1 MRPRMVNPSVRLLI
15 LLALISLA
23 IFYLAEASR
32 HKKQAPYYDL
42 KMKAATIDQ
51 RCQDVIRH
59 ELDRRGIAIDFENDP
74 NGTGLIG
81 EQNTLITTDLGE
93 LRSKLIATNPNFSA
107 VLVEMF
113 KDAGLK
119 RGDKIAVCLT
129 GSLPGANLALFAA
142 CEAMGIDPIVI
153 TSLGS
158 STWGANNPQFTWLD
172 MEELLYDAKL
182 IRKRSVAA
190 SLGGGT
196 DNGRGLSLTGRKLL
210 LDAIKRN
217 DVELIYTGDL
227 DNILKAGGSLK
238 QNIDKRME
246 IFERYV
252 KGQPYKAFVN
262 IGGGLA
268 SLGSSQNGK
277 LIPSGVNFKLS
288 DNNFPATGVINLMA
302 DRKIPIIHILRLS
315 DIARQYGLPIEVSPA
330 PILGEDPIFFRDQ
343 YSIASTIIYAIV
355 LILIVVAFIRI
366 DVKYYIK
373 RQTNILFP
381 MRREEDPEL

>member
-1 MRPRMVNPSVRLLI
+1 MKPRMVNPSVRLLL
-15 LLALISLA
+15 LLAIISLA
-23 IFYLAEASR
+23 IFYLAENSR

-51 RCQDVIRH
+51 RCQDVIKR
-59 ELDRRGIAIDFENDP
+59 EIENRKIAIDLENDP

-93 LRSKLIATNPNFSA
+93 LRSKLIATNPNFAA

-129 GSLPGANLALFAA
+129 GSLPGANIALYAA
-142 CEAMGIDPIVI
+142 CEAMGLNPVVI
-153 TSLGS
+153 SSVGS
-158 STWGANNPQFTWLD
+158 STWGANHPEFTWLD
-172 MEELLYDAKL
+172 MEKALFDEKL
-182 IRKRSVAA
+182 IRQRSVAA

-196 DNGRGLSLTGRKLL
+196 DNGRGLSLSGRKILL
-210 LDAIKRN
+210 EAIKRN
-217 DVELIYTGDL
+217 DVELIYTGNL
-227 DNILKAGGSLK
+227 DNIMKAGGSLK
-238 QNIDKRME
+238 QNVDKRME
-246 IFERYV
+246 IFDRNV

-277 LIPSGVNFKLS
+277 LIPSGVNFNLS
-288 DNNFPATGVINLMA
+288 ENNFPAIGVINLMA
-302 DRKIPIIHILRLS
+302 ERKIPIIHILRLG
-315 DIARQYGLPIEVSPA
+315 DIAHQYGLPIEVSPA
-330 PILGEDPIFFRDQ
+330 PILGEDSIFFRDQ
-343 YSIASTIIYAIV
+343 YSIASTIIYTSI

-366 DVKYYIK
+366 DIKYYIK